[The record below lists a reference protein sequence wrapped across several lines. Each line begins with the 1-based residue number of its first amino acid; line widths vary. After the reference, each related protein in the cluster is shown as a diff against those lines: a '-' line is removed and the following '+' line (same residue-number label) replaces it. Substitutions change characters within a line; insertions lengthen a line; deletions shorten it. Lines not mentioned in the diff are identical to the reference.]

1 MYGYVAMGVVC
12 GGLYYLK
19 QQISKNIKTMNH
31 IRDCLK
37 SQDLQSKLSQN
48 KCLFLSCKFDYNLS
62 TIDFKKNNFTLINF
76 WASWCSPCRVEH
88 PILMSLSKS
97 KKLKLVGINYKD
109 KKNNAKKFLKELGNP
124 YNLVAKDEIGKKSVN
139 FGIYGIPESILVNKE
154 MIVIKK
160 FIGPLNTQDYN
171 EILKIIN

>member
-1 MYGYVAMGVVC
+1 MQKVIKFLITLIFLFVIVVFYFSLNKDPSYQTNSLV
-12 GGLYYLK
+12 GK
-19 QQISKNIKTMNH
+19 
-31 IRDCLK
+31 
-37 SQDLQSKLSQN
+37 KLVELNLES
-48 KCLFLSCKFDYNLS
+48 FDGDYNLS
-62 TIDFKKNNFTLINF
+62 TKDFKKNNFTLINF

-97 KKLKLVGINYKD
+97 KKLKLVGINFKD
-109 KKNNAKKFLKELGNP
+109 KKNNAKKFLNELGNP
-124 YNLVAKDEIGKKSVN
+124 YNLIAKDEIGKKSVN

-160 FIGPLNTQDYN
+160 FIGPLSTQDYN

>member
-1 MYGYVAMGVVC
+1 MQKVIKFLITLIFLFVIVVFYFSLNKDPSYQTNSLV
-12 GGLYYLK
+12 GK
-19 QQISKNIKTMNH
+19 
-31 IRDCLK
+31 
-37 SQDLQSKLSQN
+37 KLVELNLES
-48 KCLFLSCKFDYNLS
+48 FDGDYNLS
-62 TIDFKKNNFTLINF
+62 TKDFKKNNFTLINF

-97 KKLKLVGINYKD
+97 KKLKLVGINFKD
-109 KKNNAKKFLKELGNP
+109 KKNNAKKFLNELGNP
-124 YNLVAKDEIGKKSVN
+124 YNLIAKDEIGKKSVN

>member
-1 MYGYVAMGVVC
+1 MQKVIKFLTTLIFLFVIVVFYFSLNKDPSYQTNSLV
-12 GGLYYLK
+12 GK
-19 QQISKNIKTMNH
+19 
-31 IRDCLK
+31 
-37 SQDLQSKLSQN
+37 KLEELNLES
-48 KCLFLSCKFDYNLS
+48 FDGDYNLS
-62 TIDFKKNNFTLINF
+62 TKDFKKNNFTLINF
-76 WASWCSPCRVEH
+76 WASWCSPCRMEH
-88 PILMSLSKS
+88 PILMNLSKS
-97 KKLKLVGINYKD
+97 KKLKLVGINFKD

>member
-1 MYGYVAMGVVC
+1 MQKVIKFLITLIFLFVIVVFYFSLNKDPSYQTNSLV
-12 GGLYYLK
+12 GK
-19 QQISKNIKTMNH
+19 
-31 IRDCLK
+31 
-37 SQDLQSKLSQN
+37 KLVELNLES
-48 KCLFLSCKFDYNLS
+48 FDGDYNLS
-62 TIDFKKNNFTLINF
+62 TKDFKKNNFTLINF
-76 WASWCSPCRVEH
+76 WASWCNPCRIEH

-97 KKLKLVGINYKD
+97 KKLKLVGINFKD

-124 YNLVAKDEIGKKSVN
+124 YNLIAKDEIGKKSVN

>member
-1 MYGYVAMGVVC
+1 MQKVIKFLITLIFLFVIVVFYFSLNKDPSYQTNSLV
-12 GGLYYLK
+12 GK
-19 QQISKNIKTMNH
+19 
-31 IRDCLK
+31 
-37 SQDLQSKLSQN
+37 KLVELNLES
-48 KCLFLSCKFDYNLS
+48 FDGDYNLS
-62 TIDFKKNNFTLINF
+62 TKDFKKNNFTLINF
-76 WASWCSPCRVEH
+76 WASWCSPCRAEH

-97 KKLKLVGINYKD
+97 KKLKLVGINFKD
-109 KKNNAKKFLKELGNP
+109 KKNNAKKFLNELGNP
-124 YNLVAKDEIGKKSVN
+124 YNLIAKDEIGKKSVN

>member
-1 MYGYVAMGVVC
+1 MQKVIKFLITLIFLFVIVVFYFSLNKDPSYQTNSLV
-12 GGLYYLK
+12 GK
-19 QQISKNIKTMNH
+19 
-31 IRDCLK
+31 
-37 SQDLQSKLSQN
+37 KLVELNLES
-48 KCLFLSCKFDYNLS
+48 FDGDYNLS
-62 TIDFKKNNFTLINF
+62 TKDFKKNNFTLINF

-97 KKLKLVGINYKD
+97 KKLKLVGINFKD

-124 YNLVAKDEIGKKSVN
+124 YNLIAKDEIGKKSVN

-160 FIGPLNTQDYN
+160 FIGPLSTQDYN

>member
-1 MYGYVAMGVVC
+1 MQKVIKFLITLIFLFVIVVFYFSLNKDPSYQTNSLV
-12 GGLYYLK
+12 GK
-19 QQISKNIKTMNH
+19 
-31 IRDCLK
+31 
-37 SQDLQSKLSQN
+37 KLVELNLES
-48 KCLFLSCKFDYNLS
+48 FDGDYNLS
-62 TIDFKKNNFTLINF
+62 TKDFKKNNFTLINF
-76 WASWCSPCRVEH
+76 WASWCSPCRIEH

-97 KKLKLVGINYKD
+97 KKLKLVGINFKD

-124 YNLVAKDEIGKKSVN
+124 YNLIAKDEIGKKSVN

>member
-1 MYGYVAMGVVC
+1 MRKVIKFLITLIFLFVIVVFYFSLNKDPSYQTNSLV
-12 GGLYYLK
+12 GK
-19 QQISKNIKTMNH
+19 
-31 IRDCLK
+31 
-37 SQDLQSKLSQN
+37 KLVELNLES
-48 KCLFLSCKFDYNLS
+48 FDGDYNLS
-62 TIDFKKNNFTLINF
+62 TKDFKKNNFTLINF

-97 KKLKLVGINYKD
+97 KKLKLVGINFKD

-124 YNLVAKDEIGKKSVN
+124 YNLIAKDEIGKKSVN

-154 MIVIKK
+154 MTVIKK

>member
-1 MYGYVAMGVVC
+1 MQKVIKFLTTLIFLFVIGVFYFSLNKDPSYQTNSLV
-12 GGLYYLK
+12 GK
-19 QQISKNIKTMNH
+19 
-31 IRDCLK
+31 
-37 SQDLQSKLSQN
+37 KLVELNLES
-48 KCLFLSCKFDYNLS
+48 FDGDYNLS
-62 TIDFKKNNFTLINF
+62 TKDFKKNNFTLINF
-76 WASWCSPCRVEH
+76 WASWCSPCRIEH

-97 KKLKLVGINYKD
+97 KKLKLVGINFKD
-109 KKNNAKKFLKELGNP
+109 KKNNAKKFLNELGNP
-124 YNLVAKDEIGKKSVN
+124 YNLIAKDEIGKKSVN

>member
-1 MYGYVAMGVVC
+1 MQKVIKFLITLIFLFVIVVFYFSLNKDPSYQTNSLV
-12 GGLYYLK
+12 GK
-19 QQISKNIKTMNH
+19 
-31 IRDCLK
+31 
-37 SQDLQSKLSQN
+37 KLVELNLES
-48 KCLFLSCKFDYNLS
+48 FDGDYNLS
-62 TIDFKKNNFTLINF
+62 TKDFKKNNFTLINF

-88 PILMSLSKS
+88 PILMNLSKS
-97 KKLKLVGINYKD
+97 KKLKLVGINFKD
-109 KKNNAKKFLKELGNP
+109 KKNNAKKFLKDLGNP
-124 YNLVAKDEIGKKSVN
+124 YNLIAKDKIGKKSVN

>member
-1 MYGYVAMGVVC
+1 MQKVIKFLTTLIFLFVIVVFYFSLNKDPSYQTNSLV
-12 GGLYYLK
+12 GK
-19 QQISKNIKTMNH
+19 
-31 IRDCLK
+31 
-37 SQDLQSKLSQN
+37 KLVELNLES
-48 KCLFLSCKFDYNLS
+48 FDGDYNFS

-97 KKLKLVGINYKD
+97 KKLKLVGINFKD
-109 KKNNAKKFLKELGNP
+109 KKNNAKKFLNELGNP
-124 YNLVAKDEIGKKSVN
+124 YNLIAKDEIGKKSVN

>member
-1 MYGYVAMGVVC
+1 MQKV
-12 GGLYYLK
+12 
-19 QQISKNIKTMNH
+19 IKFLITIIFLFVILVFYFSLNK
-31 IRDCLK
+31 DPSYQTNSLVGK
-37 SQDLQSKLSQN
+37 KLVELNLES
-48 KCLFLSCKFDYNLS
+48 FDGDYNLS
-62 TIDFKKNNFTLINF
+62 TKDFEKNNFTLINF
-76 WASWCSPCRVEH
+76 WASWCSPCRIEH

-139 FGIYGIPESILVNKE
+139 FGIFGIPESILVNKE

>member
-1 MYGYVAMGVVC
+1 MQKVIKFLTTLIFLFVIVVFYFSLNKDPSYQTNSLV
-12 GGLYYLK
+12 GK
-19 QQISKNIKTMNH
+19 
-31 IRDCLK
+31 
-37 SQDLQSKLSQN
+37 KLVELNLES
-48 KCLFLSCKFDYNLS
+48 FDGDYNLS
-62 TIDFKKNNFTLINF
+62 TKDFKKNNFTLINF

-97 KKLKLVGINYKD
+97 KKLKLVGINFKD
-109 KKNNAKKFLKELGNP
+109 KKNNAKKFLNELGNP
-124 YNLVAKDEIGKKSVN
+124 YNLIAKDEIGKKSVN